1 MKGRHEGLRRLAR
14 MIPIAVAIAVT
25 TSSAPAADRE
35 ALLRQARQ
43 IRDLVARGES
53 APLWSLLDAGMR
65 EAAKDSV
72 AFVAMGT
79 SIRGQLGALDSLMG
93 EEVIDADS
101 LLVVRTR
108 ARFKLAPVPVAITVG
123 LRPSGLIGALNVRPA
138 AAASEA
144 PSAFLDYQPK
154 AQFMLPFR
162 GEWLCFWGGRTV
174 AENYH
179 AAHRAQRFAYDLVMV
194 RDGKSHSGEGKALTD
209 YYCYGQPIL
218 APAAGTVV
226 TVVDSLPDQAIGSRD
241 PLNPAGNHVVID
253 HGNREYSLLAH
264 LQPRSVKVRAGQR
277 VKAGDVLG
285 LAGNSGNTSEP
296 HLHVHLM
303 NAPSMKD
310 ADGLPMPFDGYE
322 ADGTRVTRG
331 EPKRMQKVKRAGS

>member
-1 MKGRHEGLRRLAR
+1 MNWRHDGIRRLAG
-14 MIPIAVAIAVT
+14 MFPITIAIAVT
-25 TSSAPAADRE
+25 ASSSTAADRE

-43 IRDLVARGES
+43 IRDQVARGES

-65 EAAKDSV
+65 QTVKDSA

-79 SIRGQLGALDSLMG
+79 SIHGQLGALDSLIG
-93 EEVIDADS
+93 EEVIDRDS
-101 LLVVRTR
+101 LLIVRTS
-108 ARFKLAPVPVAITVG
+108 ARFAKAPVPVAITIG
-123 LRPSGLIGALNVRPA
+123 LTPAGLIRSLHVGA
-138 AAASEA
+138 AAAAKEA

-154 AQFMLPFR
+154 AHFELPFR

-194 RDGKSHSGEGKALTD
+194 REGSTHSGEGKALTD

-226 TVVDSLPDQAIGSRD
+226 TIVDSLPDQAIGSRD
-241 PLNPAGNHVVID
+241 PMNAAGNHVVID

-264 LQPRSVKVRAGQR
+264 LQPRSLKVRIGQR
-277 VKAGDVLG
+277 VKPGDVLG

-303 NAPSMKD
+303 NGPSMQE
-310 ADGLPMPFDGYE
+310 ADGLPMPFDGYD

-331 EPKRMQKVKRAGS
+331 EPRRMQKLKRPGS

>member
-1 MKGRHEGLRRLAR
+1 VKRRHAGIRRLGGS
-14 MIPIAVAIAVT
+14 ILITLAIAVT
-25 TSSAPAADRE
+25 ITSATAAERE
-35 ALLRQARQ
+35 TLLRQARQ
-43 IRDLVARGES
+43 IRDQVARGES

-65 EAAKDSV
+65 QTVKDSA

-79 SIRGQLGALDSLMG
+79 SIHGQLGALDSLIG
-93 EEVIDADS
+93 EEVIDSDS
-101 LLVVRTR
+101 LLIVRTS
-108 ARFKLAPVPVAITVG
+108 ARFAKAPVPVAITIG
-123 LRPSGLIGALNVRPA
+123 LTPSGLISTLNVRPA
-138 AAASEA
+138 AAAKEA

-154 AQFMLPFR
+154 AHFELPFR

-179 AAHRAQRFAYDLVMV
+179 AAVRSQRFAYDLVMV
-194 RDGKSHSGEGKALTD
+194 REGRTHSGEGRALTD

-226 TVVDSLPDQAIGSRD
+226 TIVDSLPDQAIGSRD
-241 PLNPAGNHVVID
+241 PMNAAGNHVVID

-264 LQPRSVKVRAGQR
+264 LQPHSLKVRTGQR
-277 VKAGDVLG
+277 VKPGDVLG

-303 NAPSMKD
+303 NAPSMRD
-310 ADGLPMPFDGYE
+310 ADGLPMPFDGYD

-331 EPKRMQKVKRAGS
+331 ELRRMQKVKRPGS